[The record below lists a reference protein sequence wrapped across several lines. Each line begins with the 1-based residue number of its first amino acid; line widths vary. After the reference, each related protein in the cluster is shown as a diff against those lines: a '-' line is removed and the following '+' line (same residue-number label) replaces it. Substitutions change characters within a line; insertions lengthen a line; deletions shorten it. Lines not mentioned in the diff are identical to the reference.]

1 MMSKL
6 TLIKQTI
13 SNKTAMKRLMVKKYS
28 PEILM
33 GLGIVGVVTSTVM
46 ACKATLKVED
56 ILDEAK
62 ATMEDVDHVLENP
75 ELFEGSYTPEDA
87 KKDKSIVYVQ
97 TGVKLV
103 KLYAPSIALGV
114 ISISALLGSHKI
126 MKQRNVAVVA
136 AYNGL
141 KMTFDNYRR
150 RVIEEF
156 GEDKDRDYR
165 YGLRKEEVEVIE
177 TDKNGKE
184 KKTKK
189 IATVVDPN
197 HISPYARFFDET
209 STEWSKTPEY
219 NRIFLQAQ
227 QNYANNLLQA
237 RGHLFLNEVYDMLGW
252 ADNRTQ
258 AGAVVGWVLSD
269 DDDADNYV
277 DFGIFN
283 PENSDFVNGLEG
295 SVLLDFNVQGV
306 IYDKI

>member
-1 MMSKL
+1 MSKL
-6 TLIKQTI
+6 KIMKQTL
-13 SNKTAMKRLMVKKYS
+13 SNKTAMKRLILKKHS
-28 PEILM
+28 AEILM

-56 ILDEAK
+56 IIDEAK
-62 ATMEDVDHVLENP
+62 ATMEDVDHGLEHP
-75 ELFEGSYTPEDA
+75 ELIKGGYTAVDA
-87 KKDKSIVYVQ
+87 QKDKSIVYVQ
-97 TGVKLV
+97 TGVKFA

-114 ISISALLGSHKI
+114 ISVSALLGSHKI
-126 MKQRNVAVVA
+126 MKRRNVAVVA

-156 GEDKDRDYR
+156 GEDKDRYYR
-165 YGLRKEEVEVIE
+165 YGLRREEVEVIE

-189 IATVVDPN
+189 MATVVDPN
-197 HISPYARFFDET
+197 HISQYARFFDET

-219 NRIFLQAQ
+219 NKIFLQAQ

-252 ADNRTQ
+252 ADNRSQ
-258 AGAVVGWVLSD
+258 AGAVVGWVLSN

-283 PENSDFVNGLEG
+283 PENSDFVNGLER
-295 SVLLDFNVQGV
+295 SILLDFNVQGV